1 MWDCCYN
8 LDCYNCDMKRNL
20 IRGLFPLLLS
30 TLACQPVI
38 AIGGN
43 EFLIILLVIVVLL
56 GPPLYRLVRRVEEF
70 LRHRKKEE

>member
-1 MWDCCYN
+1 
-8 LDCYNCDMKRNL
+8 MKRNL

-43 EFLIILLVIVVLL
+43 EFLFILLVIVVLL
-56 GPPLYRLVRRVEEF
+56 GPPLYRFVRRLEEF
-70 LRHRKKEE
+70 LKHRKKDD